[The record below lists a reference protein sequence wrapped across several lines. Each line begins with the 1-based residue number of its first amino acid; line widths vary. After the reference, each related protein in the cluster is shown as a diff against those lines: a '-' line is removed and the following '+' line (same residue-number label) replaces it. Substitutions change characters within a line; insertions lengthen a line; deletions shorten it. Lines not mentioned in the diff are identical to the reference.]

1 MRSPIAWLN
10 AVTRTTFREIK
21 CLVKNPGEVLVTFVF
36 PLVWMLVVWGLL
48 GKGVIEQVPVAMV
61 DNDNTSVSCQ
71 VALELSSIRAIKP
84 VVINTQ
90 AEALEELKKGT
101 VYGIISIPFGY
112 MKDTLSGRGS
122 SISVYLDENRYAV
135 AGGIQGDISG
145 LMSAL
150 KLQQTAKSSLA
161 TGIGPA
167 GARRLVE
174 VVHSD
179 FYALGNMGMN
189 FNAFLGSNLIPG
201 VLFLGSMFCFVTAI
215 IREDYRNSI
224 KDWLD
229 NADNSM
235 TAALVGKLA
244 PHYFIYSLIILWY
257 LALFAGQG
265 GWAPSGSL
273 FVWFA
278 SALMCLAA
286 FLGAAILICAI
297 APTWRFALVVASGY
311 AAPAL
316 PFTGFSIP
324 TDSMS
329 PVVQFFAELLP
340 LTWFIRGQS
349 QQWVMGANVL
359 DMGEIF
365 SSLGLLIIIPLI
377 FGIPLLKRKYF
388 RKEKNLKAD
397 PVSLLSI
404 FNKKRSS

>member
-1 MRSPIAWLN
+1 MP
-10 AVTRTTFREIK
+10 
-21 CLVKNPGEVLVTFVF
+21 
-36 PLVWMLVVWGLL
+36 
-48 GKGVIEQVPVAMV
+48 
-61 DNDNTSVSCQ
+61 SC
-71 VALELSSIRAIKP
+71 LELSSIRAIKP